1 MTYDISVVLVLLVV
15 AMVAFFL
22 ERISI
27 DVITLSLLAAL
38 VLLGILTPA
47 EAFSGF
53 ANEVIVVLCS
63 VFVLSSALV

>member
-53 ANEVIVVLCS
+53 ANE
-63 VFVLSSALV
+63 